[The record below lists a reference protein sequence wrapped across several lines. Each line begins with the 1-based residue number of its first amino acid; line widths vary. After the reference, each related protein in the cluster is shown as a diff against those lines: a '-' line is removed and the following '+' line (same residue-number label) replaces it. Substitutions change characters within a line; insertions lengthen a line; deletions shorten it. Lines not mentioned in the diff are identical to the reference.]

1 MKRMIPKSGRRFL
14 EKIVRMKMSRHWLS
28 ALLAGALWLTASLPA
43 PAGTMV
49 PFNGG
54 YRSGSIVIVTHAR
67 ELYYVLGNGRAI
79 RYPVGVGKAGMAWHG
94 HAAVELKRLRPAWQA
109 PPEIA
114 GRYGPVIAGG
124 SPNNPMGAAALG
136 LDRGNYAIHGTNNP
150 GSVGQ
155 FVSHGCIRMYNADVL
170 DLYRRAHIGTEVFV
184 LQ

>member
-1 MKRMIPKSGRRFL
+1 MRSAK
-14 EKIVRMKMSRHWLS
+14 HWLS
-28 ALLAGALWLTASLPA
+28 GLFAAALLFA
-43 PAGTMV
+43 PALARAGQTV

-54 YRSGSIVIVTHAR
+54 YHAGSIVIVTHSR

-94 HAAVELKRLRPAWQA
+94 RASVERKLMSPAWQA

-114 GRYGPVIAGG
+114 GRYNPVIPGG
-124 SPNNPMGAAALG
+124 SPQNPMGAAVLG
-136 LDRGNYAIHGTNNP
+136 LDNGNYAIHGTNNP
-150 GSVGQ
+150 SSVGS

-170 DLYRRAHIGTEVFV
+170 DLYRRVAIGTEVTV